1 MYPWL
6 MPYWQGW
13 LDSVAQNRL
22 AHASLLSGPQGLG
35 KLTLARQ
42 MGHTLLCQH
51 PSSSGACGLC
61 HACTLLAHGHHPD
74 LLQLGDSAEK
84 SLGVDLIRELIGK
97 LNGSPQ
103 LGGAKVVILARAER
117 MTEAAANALLKTLEE
132 PAGRSHLI
140 LLSDQPNR
148 LLPTILSRCQKM
160 PIRQPEI
167 GPTLAWLHAQEGGA
181 SAGLPHLRLN
191 QYAPL
196 QTLSYLR
203 EGLDARRGALCG
215 CFDAFLRSPEQLAP
229 LVTLMLNEAP
239 HAHSWLHTLMLDAL
253 KIQSGC
259 SLDECVMSDVPDT
272 ISYLASFSSGR
283 LLDALARWQSL
294 AAEPEG
300 MPSAMPSLHLTAW
313 FNQLILEV

>member
-6 MPYWQGW
+6 ISYWQGW
-13 LDSVAQNRL
+13 LESVAQNRL
-22 AHASLLSGPQGLG
+22 AHAWLLSGPQGLG
-35 KLTLARQ
+35 KLALARQ
-42 MGHTLLCQH
+42 MAQTLLCQH
-51 PSSSGACGLC
+51 PSPSGACGLC
-61 HACTLLAHGHHPD
+61 HACTLLAHDNHPD
-74 LLQLGDSAEK
+74 LLQLGTSAEK
-84 SLGVDLIRELIGK
+84 SLGVDLIRDLISK
-97 LNGSPQ
+97 LNGSAQ

-160 PIRQPEI
+160 PIRQPAVDAS
-167 GPTLAWLHAQEGGA
+167 LAWLRAQEGGA
-181 SAGLPHLRLN
+181 GAELPHLRLN

-196 QTLSYLR
+196 QTLAYLR
-203 EGLDARRGALCG
+203 DGLDERRRALCRQLET
-215 CFDAFLRSPEQLAP
+215 FLQSPEQLAT
-229 LVTLMLNEAP
+229 LVSQMISDAP
-239 HAHSWLHTLMLDAL
+239 HAQQWLSAL
-253 KIQSGC
+253 
-259 SLDECVMSDVPDT
+259 
-272 ISYLASFSSGR
+272 
-283 LLDALARWQSL
+283 LLDALELQAGCSLADCTMSDAPGAVSRLAAFAPARLLAALERWQSL